1 MNRRAKFVLGG
12 FLAALLVCAGSIVIS
27 KFATAQETTPPA
39 ATETPATPA
48 AETPPAET
56 PPAEAT
62 PAVETPPA
70 EGPSEEKKEEAVPAD
85 TAPVVAINETQYAID
100 NITLFICA
108 VLVIFMQA
116 GFALVETGL
125 NAAKNAVNIMFK
137 NYMDFMLGAM
147 LFWFVGYGIMYPAAD
162 NSQDL
167 VKNVFGFAGVGLQ
180 SITPNAEGAPT
191 IAAGSVPTA
200 AAAHPLGPQVNFL
213 FQVAFAATA
222 ATIVS
227 GSVAGRMKF
236 PGYLVYTA
244 VITGLIY
251 PISGMWMWGYGWLFD
266 MGFKDFA
273 GSVVVHA
280 VGGFAGLAGAIALGP
295 RIGKFVNGKAMPMPG
310 HNIPYATLG
319 VFILVI
325 GWYGFNPGSQLAFT
339 GMANTDTIMLVAVNT
354 TLAACAGAVSSM
366 IFSWAAFKKPDL
378 TFSLNGGL
386 AGLVGIT
393 ANCHCVTNTSALII
407 GGIAGVLVCL
417 ACLALDKLQIDDPVG
432 AFPVHGVCG
441 MWGGI
446 ATGIFGIPELAAFS
460 ADAKLSLMTQII
472 GTLSIAGWALGSSL
486 VLFFALKAIGLL
498 RVSAE
503 EELGGLDINEHGMY
517 AYPPQLVVETF
528 GGATTSIGSSSPAFA
543 GHAKPSTE
551 AV

>member
-1 MNRRAKFVLGG
+1 MNRRLKFVGYG
-12 FLAALLVCAGSIVIS
+12 FSAALLACLGLVALANLAG
-27 KFATAQETTPPA
+27 AQDAPKTDAPAAETTAAP
-39 ATETPATPA
+39 ATETPAAEPLPPEVAAPA
-48 AETPPAET
+48 AAV
-56 PPAEAT
+56 PAEA
-62 PAVETPPA
+62 V
-70 EGPSEEKKEEAVPAD
+70 
-85 TAPVVAINETQYAID
+85 APVVAINETQYAID

-137 NYMDFMLGAM
+137 NYMDFMLGAV
-147 LFWFVGYGIMYPAAD
+147 LFWFVGYGIMYPAMD
-162 NSQDL
+162 NSQDI

-180 SITPNAEGAPT
+180 SITPNSEGAPT

-213 FQVAFAATA
+213 FQVAFCATA

-227 GSVAGRMKF
+227 GSVAGRIKF
-236 PGYLVYTA
+236 PAYLIYTA
-244 VITGLIY
+244 VISGLIY

-273 GSVVVHA
+273 GSVVVHT
-280 VGGFAGLAGAIALGP
+280 VGGMAGLAGAIALGP

-310 HNIPYATLG
+310 HNIPYAALG
-319 VFILVI
+319 VFILLI

-339 GMANTDTIMLVAVNT
+339 GMTNTDTIMLVAVNT
-354 TLAACAGAVSSM
+354 TLAACTGALTSM
-366 IFSWAAFKKPDL
+366 AFSWAAYKKPDL

-386 AGLVGIT
+386 AGLVAIT
-393 ANCHCVTNTSALII
+393 ANCHCVTNSSALII

-417 ACLALDKLQIDDPVG
+417 ACIALDKLQIDDPVG

-441 MWGGI
+441 VWGGI
-446 ATGIFGIPELAAFS
+446 ATGVFGIPELAAFS
-460 ADAKLSLMTQII
+460 ADAKLTLATQVI
-472 GTLSIAGWALGSSL
+472 GTLSIAGWALGASL
-486 VLFFALKAIGLL
+486 VLFFAMKALGVL

-503 EELGGLDINEHGMY
+503 EELSGLDINEHGMY
-517 AYPPQLVVETF
+517 AYPPQLVVETY
-528 GGATTSIGSSSPAFA
+528 GGSVSSPVAATAGAFA
-543 GHAKPSTE
+543 GNAQPSTE
-551 AV
+551 SA